1 MMPHYDIE
9 KLVDDVY
16 KVVIDNDLVAVDDPL
31 EWDEFDEVAWIV
43 YYGDQE
49 QVQELLDLIDP
60 YIDEDL
66 RKRMIWL
73 AEISGSE

>member
-16 KVVIDNDLVAVDDPL
+16 EVVINNDLITVDDPL
-31 EWDEFDEVAWIV
+31 EWDVFDEVAWIV

-66 RKRMIWL
+66 RKRIIWL
-73 AEISGSE
+73 AEIAGSE